1 MKMNKFDYDKVK
13 EATKLLLEG
22 IGDDVE
28 RDGIKDT
35 PDRVAKMYQEIFNG
49 YDLDPANFITEFD
62 NDSGYDGPV
71 ILRGAP
77 FYAYCEHHLQP
88 FSGELSVAYRPGEK
102 VVGLSKLVR
111 VARVFAKRPQVQEKL
126 TKQIADA
133 LNHTLQPSWVV
144 VRIEAEHHCMS
155 IRGVR
160 VPGATTTTIYG
171 HGEYPKDVFSE

>member
-1 MKMNKFDYDKVK
+1 MAEFDFKKVE

-22 IGDDVE
+22 IGDDPE

-35 PDRVAKMYQEIFNG
+35 PKRVAKMYREILNG
-49 YDLDPANFITEFD
+49 YTLDPSDFITEFD
-62 NDSGYDGPV
+62 NDGDYNGPV
-71 ILRGAP
+71 ILRGAK

-88 FSGELSVAYRPGEK
+88 FAGELSIAYCPRDK

-111 VARVFAKRPQVQEKL
+111 ISRVFAKRPQVQERL

-133 LNHTLQPSWVV
+133 LHKHLDPEWTVV
-144 VRIEAEHHCMS
+144 KIEAEHMCMS

-160 VPGATTTTIYG
+160 LPGTTTTTIYG
-171 HGEYPKDVFSE
+171 HGAYPDNVFDH